1 MDISELISAL
11 DDPKVKDALK
21 AILKSHKGAEDVAA
35 DESAAATMEADAGVT
50 DADKKPEDAQAPALM
65 RATARMSRA
74 FKRQIAEV
82 TAGIGIKAEAAATA
96 LLGKGGKF
104 QVSAGNE
111 VSDEYTATLAKF
123 LAVESNPQKAAFA
136 MLKKHPELT
145 PAHENAT
152 RARMAKL
159 IPQH

>member
-1 MDISELISAL
+1 
-11 DDPKVKDALK
+11 
-21 AILKSHKGAEDVAA
+21 
-35 DESAAATMEADAGVT
+35 MEADAGVT
-50 DADKKPEDAQAPALM
+50 EADKKPEDAQKPALM
-65 RATARMSRA
+65 RATARMTRA
-74 FKRQIAEV
+74 FSRKLEEARADV
-82 TAGIGIKAEAAATA
+82 GIKAEAAATA

-104 QVSAGNE
+104 QVSTGNE